1 MEPAPEGGLRLQA
14 LVVYALPD
22 RQWALPVTVAAGA
35 RIRDAI
41 AQSGIAVACP
51 ELPGGAEG
59 PWDVGVFNRAAM
71 PDDLVR
77 DGDRIEIYRSLQIDP
92 KEARRLRAGA
102 RR

>member
-1 MEPAPEGGLRLQA
+1 MEPATESGMRV

-22 RQWALPVTVAAGA
+22 RQWALPVAVASGA

-41 AQSGIAVACP
+41 AQSGIAAACP
-51 ELPGGAEG
+51 DLPGGAQG
-59 PWDVGVFNRAAM
+59 PWDVGVFSRPAT
-71 PDDLVR
+71 PDDVVH
-77 DGDRIEIYRSLQIDP
+77 DGDRIEIYRPLQIDP